1 MKELIN
7 QIFEIEQKSKEL
19 GTDKLDRN
27 IRKIY
32 SILENEGY
40 SIENPL
46 GRKYSIQDTFIDA
59 NFIAESGTNSIT
71 KVMKPAIF
79 KKQNDQVE
87 LIQKAIVV
95 VG

>member
-7 QIFEIEQKSKEL
+7 QIFEIEQKSKDM

-32 SILENEGY
+32 SILDDEGY
-40 SIENPL
+40 AIENPI
-46 GRKYSIQDTFIDA
+46 GKKYSIQDTYIEA
-59 NFIAESGTNSIT
+59 NFIDETGQNIVS

-79 KKQNDQVE
+79 KKTNDQVE